1 MQNTTSKDAFTK
13 LVSSII
19 VDSAQTKIEVV
30 NLQELL
36 LKHCNLETNE
46 IEKLNKSIETLK
58 MKIESQIS
66 DVNQM
71 LEVKNESNK

>member
-1 MQNTTSKDAFTK
+1 MQNSTSKDAFTK

-30 NLQELL
+30 KLQELL

-58 MKIESQIS
+58 IKIESQIS